1 MENMS
6 ESNSSRRTPADMT
19 VRELASLRLLND
31 RLAKTERWILERA
44 LSHLMHYRRRRTQSV
59 VHTRLQDIATNEDI
73 EVQAQILCIATR
85 QEETQEQVIALLDGR
100 VLLDRRPEHHQD
112 DEQNKVKIPHPLADL
127 HACRLFDELRLK
139 HLADDWSQMLA
150 IDAIR
155 VEFSVVQRRAER
167 WTA

>member
-1 MENMS
+1 MS
-6 ESNSSRRTPADMT
+6 DSNSSRRTPADMT

-73 EVQAQILCIATR
+73 EVQAQVLCIATC

-112 DEQNKVKIPHPLADL
+112 TERHKSPVPHPLADL
-127 HACRLFDELRLK
+127 HPCRLFDELRLK